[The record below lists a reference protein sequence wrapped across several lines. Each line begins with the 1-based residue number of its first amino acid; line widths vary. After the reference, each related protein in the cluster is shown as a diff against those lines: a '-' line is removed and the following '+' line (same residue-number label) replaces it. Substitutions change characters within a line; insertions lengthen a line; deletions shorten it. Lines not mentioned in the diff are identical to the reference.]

1 MTHGNL
7 ILMHGEDTFSI
18 KERIDLWKNE
28 FIKRYDGDTNINEI
42 DGDSTTVSDIIDA
55 ISVLPFLSDK
65 RLVLVKNFLSE
76 QKADEQKK
84 LAGKLAD
91 IPDTTV
97 LVFYE
102 LKKPD
107 KKLSLLSCRRR
118 ILPGN
123 STWDTHLIP
132 LSRIS

>member
-55 ISVLPFLSDK
+55 ISVKSG
-65 RLVLVKNFLSE
+65 RTE
-76 QKADEQKK
+76 ETC
-84 LAGKLAD
+84 GK
-91 IPDTTV
+91 T
-97 LVFYE
+97 
-102 LKKPD
+102 
-107 KKLSLLSCRRR
+107 CRY
-118 ILPGN
+118 P
-123 STWDTHLIP
+123 
-132 LSRIS
+132 